1 MNEKNML
8 YGGLGFV
15 AGLVVGAGL
24 GLVTAPHSGARTRR
38 HLKVFA
44 EDLKERIGQL
54 SQEAREMTHQVA
66 EQGKRLVA

>member
-1 MNEKNML
+1 MNDKSIF

-15 AGLVVGAGL
+15 AGLVVGAGV

-44 EDLKERIGQL
+44 EDVKERIAEL
-54 SQEAREMTHQVA
+54 SQEARDMTHRVA
-66 EQGKRLVA
+66 ERGKRLVA